1 MRPIEGR
8 QDQIFTKLHSWE
20 YLTYIPITYILM
32 YEYVQ
37 IYDLPGIKLKQ
48 VNVEFRFHPRTD
60 SVVGGTVRAI
70 LYHCT
75 IVLAAYPKY

>member
-1 MRPIEGR
+1 
-8 QDQIFTKLHSWE
+8 
-20 YLTYIPITYILM
+20 M

-37 IYDLPGIKLKQ
+37 IYDPPGIKLKQ

-70 LYHCT
+70 LHHCT